1 MFKLR
6 RTESAVAYKLF
17 ALSLVIA
24 ASYVA
29 ARTVADSLF
38 LSQVGSDQLSLVY
51 VIAGFGTAIVAASW
65 YFLTRKL
72 SVTLSIQMSSF
83 AFAVLTFI
91 AWYYLPS
98 MQTSFW
104 MLAGIYLLA
113 EVKGCINAINIVSAL
128 NTKLGRDAS
137 KSTWAFVGIA
147 APIAAMVVGGVLAA
161 ESQFLTGRDW
171 LLLIAGSDL
180 IAGAVGLSLSR
191 EKSVKQNIQSSEA
204 ASRLNGFVDARAK
217 RYVCATEFQKWIGIL
232 VCAKIVVLT
241 IVSFEWKASASFYFH
256 GRPEQ
261 LVRYFGIYYS
271 AVGVA
276 TIVFQAA
283 LTSRLLRKRN
293 FNIPLLFMPI
303 CITLFAAI
311 FSLGATPLILL
322 LATTGAKAMDSWRRS
337 VHDTSLNLLYTRIQR
352 DRRREVISINSGIVK
367 PISEVAAASAIYFG
381 ALQFHRPLL
390 MVSILV
396 WLVAARNLVELARS
410 VKPATQQPELSEL
423 GLSFTELKS
432 RHELIPDY
440 QGPKSN

>member
-1 MFKLR
+1 M
-6 RTESAVAYKLF
+6 
-17 ALSLVIA
+17 
-24 ASYVA
+24 
-29 ARTVADSLF
+29 
-38 LSQVGSDQLSLVY
+38 
-51 VIAGFGTAIVAASW
+51 
-65 YFLTRKL
+65 
-72 SVTLSIQMSSF
+72 
-83 AFAVLTFI
+83 
-91 AWYYLPS
+91 
-98 MQTSFW
+98 
-104 MLAGIYLLA
+104 
-113 EVKGCINAINIVSAL
+113 
-128 NTKLGRDAS
+128 
-137 KSTWAFVGIA
+137 
-147 APIAAMVVGGVLAA
+147 
-161 ESQFLTGRDW
+161 
-171 LLLIAGSDL
+171 
-180 IAGAVGLSLSR
+180 
-191 EKSVKQNIQSSEA
+191 
-204 ASRLNGFVDARAK
+204 
-217 RYVCATEFQKWIGIL
+217 
-232 VCAKIVVLT
+232 
-241 IVSFEWKASASFYFH
+241 SFEWKASASFYFH

-410 VKPATQQPELSEL
+410 VKPATQQLELSEL

-432 RHELIPDY
+432 RHEMIPDY